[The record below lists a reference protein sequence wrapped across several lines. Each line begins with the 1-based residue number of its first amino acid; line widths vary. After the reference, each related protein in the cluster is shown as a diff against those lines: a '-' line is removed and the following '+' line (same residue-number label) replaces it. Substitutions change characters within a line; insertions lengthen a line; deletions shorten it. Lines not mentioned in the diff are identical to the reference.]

1 MRCARAVSFALV
13 VCGLATASAAQAPAD
28 QAYLLPPKAIV
39 DILDQPGP
47 PEVVLSPARDV
58 VAVLEHAPMPTIAE
72 LSRPMLRLA
81 GLRIDPAT
89 NGRHRVRTARSLTLK
104 SVADGAVRQVTLPA
118 APALTWIGFS
128 PDGAR
133 FAFTQTT
140 RAGIELW
147 IGEAATGHATA
158 MPGANLNA
166 VLTTPCAWVGMGGSL
181 VCADHVPGRG
191 AGSGRAGGA
200 DRAQR
205 AGTPRRH
212 VAGAH
217 LSGPAHLGARRS
229 ALRVLRQQP
238 ARDRCRGHRRA
249 HAARASRA
257 ARASAA
263 LARWAVPR
271 RSRG

>member
-89 NGRHRVRTARSLTLK
+89 NGRHRIRTARSLTLK

-128 PDGAR
+128 TDGAR

-140 RAGIELW
+140 TAGIELW
-147 IGEAATGHATA
+147 IGESATGRAQA
-158 MPGANLNA
+158 LPGADLNA
-166 VLTTPCAWVGMGGSL
+166 VLASPCAWIGMGGSL
-181 VCADHVPGRG
+181 VCATTLPGRG
-191 AGSGRAGGA
+191 RA
-200 DRAQR
+200 
-205 AGTPRRH
+205 
-212 VAGAH
+212 
-217 LSGPAHLGARRS
+217 PA
-229 ALRVLRQQP
+229 P
-238 ARDRCRGHRRA
+238 P
-249 HAARASRA
+249 
-257 ARASAA
+257 
-263 LARWAVPR
+263 AVPTGPNVQEH
-271 RSRG
+271 RGGVSPVRTYQDLLTSSHDEALFDTTRPASS